1 MILRSPRCQNS
12 ACIKQELFCTYSNLK
27 RSVTRYLQCNHRSH
41 KTMPS
46 RRQSRLIT
54 VFIALVSLLFMQ
66 LAVAGYACPGV
77 QQKIA
82 EATAM
87 YEAKMPC
94 AESMAINM
102 DDAQPNL
109 CQAHCQVGSQTA
121 DKYEV
126 PAPLNISA
134 VPVSFLLPDIAPV
147 FGGTPL
153 QQPHLK
159 RTTAPPVAIQ
169 HCCFRI

>member
-1 MILRSPRCQNS
+1 
-12 ACIKQELFCTYSNLK
+12 
-27 RSVTRYLQCNHRSH
+27 
-41 KTMPS
+41 MPS

-87 YEAKMPC
+87 AEATMPC
-94 AESMAINM
+94 AESMSINM

-109 CQAHCQVGSQTA
+109 CQAHCQVGHQTA
-121 DKYEV
+121 DKYEL
-126 PAPLNISA
+126 PAPLDISA
-134 VPVSFLLPDIAPV
+134 VPVSFLLPDMASV
-147 FGGTPL
+147 LGGAPL

-159 RTTAPPVAIQ
+159 RTTAPPVAIRY
-169 HCCFRI
+169 CCFRI